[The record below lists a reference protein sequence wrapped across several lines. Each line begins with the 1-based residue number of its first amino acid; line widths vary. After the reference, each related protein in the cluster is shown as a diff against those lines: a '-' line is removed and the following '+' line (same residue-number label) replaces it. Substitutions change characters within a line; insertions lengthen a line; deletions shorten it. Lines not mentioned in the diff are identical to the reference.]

1 MADILAQIEFQELQA
16 ELKEILK
23 GKHPEDSQLH
33 LNLKNRNPDDG
44 MTSIAYVKGAFFL
57 KTLENKVGRKVFDQ
71 FLNHYFKV
79 FQFKTVNS
87 TTFIDEIERNLL
99 APNRLVFDYD
109 EWIYHNG
116 LPKNCVSINSPRLM
130 NMQSLAKR
138 CSSGQN
144 IFDPVISYEWKKV
157 KNSTKKR
164 RVKVIDQ
171 LKREDFI
178 VQEWQTFIRA
188 LDQDIAIERLRYL
201 DEKMKFSAWG
211 NSEVMA
217 EWFVL
222 NINCGNREIRPE
234 IEKFISKV
242 GRRKFLLPIYK
253 ALVKNPEDKVWAKK
267 VFDKSKAYYHAVS
280 RNSIAELF
288 ND

>member
-1 MADILAQIEFQELQA
+1 ME
-16 ELKEILK
+16 
-23 GKHPEDSQLH
+23 
-33 LNLKNRNPDDG
+33 
-44 MTSIAYVKGAFFL
+44 
-57 KTLENKVGRKVFDQ
+57 
-71 FLNHYFKV
+71 
-79 FQFKTVNS
+79 
-87 TTFIDEIERNLL
+87 
-99 APNRLVFDYD
+99 
-109 EWIYHNG
+109 
-116 LPKNCVSINSPRLM
+116 
-130 NMQSLAKR
+130 
-138 CSSGQN
+138 
-144 IFDPVISYEWKKV
+144 KV

-201 DEKMKFSAWG
+201 DQKMKFSAWG
-211 NSEVMA
+211 NSEVLA

-253 ALVKNPEDKVWAKK
+253 ALVKILKIKFGQKK
-267 VFDKSKAYYHAVS
+267 FLTNQKHIIMQYLEIQSPNFLTIS
-280 RNSIAELF
+280 
-288 ND
+288 